1 MKRTCW
7 NPQFDGTLME
17 LFDPG
22 FLEESFLIG
31 FYGGKKVCKIWQ
43 SIWERSQMWTLKKIS
58 YSCRDFL

>member
-43 SIWERSQMWTLKKIS
+43 SIWERS
-58 YSCRDFL
+58 